1 MRPSTDP
8 DVFAYLAPLIRQ
20 SLEAIEALPPD
31 GPHDPKI
38 LMRVDWGTGE
48 PLLPCPISTNAD
60 EPAGGG
66 DGGGD
71 GGGNGGGDGSTV
83 GNGGGGVRGGGD
95 FLKRALVKRAGSL
108 AAPQKKLKR
117 SMDMHG
123 TAPLAGANAHFI
135 NEVEI
140 HPGYYVDWDATPDL
154 TLDALG
160 KAYGEYIMRLLEERR
175 AAAEAHP

>member
-1 MRPSTDP
+1 
-8 DVFAYLAPLIRQ
+8 
-20 SLEAIEALPPD
+20 
-31 GPHDPKI
+31 
-38 LMRVDWGTGE
+38 
-48 PLLPCPISTNAD
+48 
-60 EPAGGG
+60 
-66 DGGGD
+66 
-71 GGGNGGGDGSTV
+71 
-83 GNGGGGVRGGGD
+83 
-95 FLKRALVKRAGSL
+95 
-108 AAPQKKLKR
+108 
-117 SMDMHG
+117 MDMHG